1 MRRENLRDR
10 LGLTPKQPPAGL
22 APERH
27 LATVQIPEAAKFEGR
42 HGAQATRV
50 TESGRGALLMGL
62 GLVGL
67 GVRWRIGKISGVF
80 RTTDA
85 RCSDN

>member
-27 LATVQIPEAAKFEGR
+27 LASIEIPQAAKFEGR

-50 TESGRGALLMGL
+50 TESGRSALLMGL
-62 GLVGL
+62 GLAGL
-67 GVRWRIGKISGVF
+67 A
-80 RTTDA
+80 A
-85 RCSDN
+85 RRR